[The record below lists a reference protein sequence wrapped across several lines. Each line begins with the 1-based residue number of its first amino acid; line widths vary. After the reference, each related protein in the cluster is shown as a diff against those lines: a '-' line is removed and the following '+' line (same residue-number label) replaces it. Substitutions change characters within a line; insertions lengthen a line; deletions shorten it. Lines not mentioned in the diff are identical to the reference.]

1 MLDDSHTSFTFPT
14 LENYCCHC
22 QPCAVPQLEHQRSY
36 CFNDAYPGCPVYE
49 RPADQTLPAQF
60 KARVRSHRRPASRLF
75 VLVVCIGLLAAAG
88 WQMVRFM
95 SVDRGVVSMPATLI
109 VPATR
114 TTETEAPTDTAIPPV
129 PSKTVVPPTSLPPQ
143 PHALEI
149 PIPVGER
156 QFLLHRVTEGENFE
170 VLEKNYD
177 TLTDV
182 ILAINDSISSPLW
195 VDSVIVILPGVKTL
209 DPQLPVFQ
217 PHQVTGE
224 LSIEQLAL
232 ELNVDLDL
240 LKYYNNC
247 PDVCLLSAGD
257 WLIVPRPRE

>member
-1 MLDDSHTSFTFPT
+1 
-14 LENYCCHC
+14 
-22 QPCAVPQLEHQRSY
+22 
-36 CFNDAYPGCPVYE
+36 
-49 RPADQTLPAQF
+49 
-60 KARVRSHRRPASRLF
+60 
-75 VLVVCIGLLAAAG
+75 VLVLCIGLLAAAG